1 MAIMMATQT
10 SVRLNDEL
18 EEQLEQYRQS
28 HRFAP
33 SKSDVIRTALKEFLQ
48 EELDADAVE
57 Q

>member
-1 MAIMMATQT
+1 MTTMMATQT

>member
-10 SVRLNDEL
+10 SVRLTDEL
-18 EEQLEQYRQS
+18 EEQLERYRQS

-33 SKSDVIRTALKEFLQ
+33 SKSDVIRTALEEFLN

>member
-1 MAIMMATQT
+1 MATTMATQT
-10 SVRLNDEL
+10 SVRLSDEL

-48 EELDADAVE
+48 EELDADAIE

>member
-1 MAIMMATQT
+1 MSTTMATQT

-18 EEQLEQYRQS
+18 EEQLEQYRRS

-33 SKSDVIRTALKEFLQ
+33 SKSDVIRTALEEFLQ